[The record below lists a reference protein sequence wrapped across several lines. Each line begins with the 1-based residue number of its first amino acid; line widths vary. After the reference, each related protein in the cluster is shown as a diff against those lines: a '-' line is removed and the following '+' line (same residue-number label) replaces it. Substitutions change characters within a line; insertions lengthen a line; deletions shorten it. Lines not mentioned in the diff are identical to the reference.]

1 MWSSSSIRTR
11 MWPALAMALALPV
24 LAHAADTVK
33 KAPDAKATPAAAKAT
48 TVSEAPKSKASQDAM
63 MAEMLRLGQPGS
75 EHEGLKAMEGT
86 WKAVTKSWAGPG
98 EPMISEGTSVNSM
111 ILGGRYL
118 QSHFTGTMMGQ
129 PFEGWGLT
137 GFDNSKKQY
146 TAFWVDNS
154 STVMMLASGTMNGK
168 ELTTKATMQGPD
180 GKPTEYRMT
189 TTMVD
194 EKTHVFAM
202 YAPVEGKEQKMMEIT
217 YTRQ

>member
-1 MWSSSSIRTR
+1 MWSSSPIRIR
-11 MWPALAMALALPV
+11 LWPALALATALALPV

-33 KAPDAKATPAAAKAT
+33 KAPAAKAAAAKSAPAA
-48 TVSEAPKSKASQDAM
+48 EAPKADAA
-63 MAEMLRLGQPGS
+63 MAEMMRLGQPGP

-86 WKAVTKSWAGPG
+86 WKAVTKSWTGAP
-98 EPMISEGTSVNSM
+98 EPMVSEGTSENKM

-154 STVMMLASGTMNGK
+154 STVMMLASGTMSGK
-168 ELTTKATMQGPD
+168 ELTTKATMDGPD

-202 YAPVEGKEQKMMEIT
+202 YAPLEGKEQKMMEIT